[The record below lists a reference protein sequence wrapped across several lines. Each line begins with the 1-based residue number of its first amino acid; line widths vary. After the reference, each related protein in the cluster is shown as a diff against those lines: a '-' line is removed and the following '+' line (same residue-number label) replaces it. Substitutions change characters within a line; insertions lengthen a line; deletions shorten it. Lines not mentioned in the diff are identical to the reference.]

1 MDQSASVFAQRGS
14 ALYVSFKPTL
24 HAKTISFPPLNPAMT
39 FVIAQSFVAADK
51 HVTAPVNY
59 NLRVVE
65 CSLAAA
71 FLHKIFGLK
80 RPLPEDS
87 GPLGIS
93 LRGFHDT
100 YVEEKEGVQDNTAA
114 SVDDFVKQ
122 LERLVDLAED
132 YLTQEDG
139 YTRDQIAEILG
150 ISVDELNERFTSRF
164 PVRAERFKLR
174 QRALH
179 VFNEAVR
186 VNRFMGLL
194 SSPPPQQGDSS
205 EPLLKELGAL
215 MNETQDSCR
224 DVYECS
230 CPELDEL
237 CRLARGAGAY
247 GSRLTGAGW
256 GGCTVHLVP
265 QDKVDAVKKAWEE
278 KYYRKKWPDISAEKL
293 EEAVVVSEP
302 GSGSCVFKVVGDE
315 IVLMVEGKGRG

>member
-14 ALYVSFKPTL
+14 ALYVSFKPSL
-24 HAKTISFPPLNPAMT
+24 HAKTISFPPLKPAMT

-80 RPLPEDS
+80 RPLPSDS

-93 LRGFHDT
+93 LRGFHDV
-100 YVEEKEGVQDNTAA
+100 YFEEKEGVEDNTKA
-114 SVDDFVKQ
+114 SVEDFVKQ
-122 LERLVDLAED
+122 LEKLVDMTED

-139 YTRDQIAEILG
+139 YTREQIAEILG
-150 ISVDELNERFTSRF
+150 ISTDELNQRFTSRF
-164 PVRAERFKLR
+164 PVRTERFRLR

-179 VFNEAVR
+179 VFNEAIR
-186 VNRFMGLL
+186 VNKYMSLL
-194 SSPPPQQGDSS
+194 SSPPPEEGGSS

-215 MNETQDSCR
+215 MDETQKSCR
-224 DVYECS
+224 DLYDCS

-237 CRLARGAGAY
+237 CRLARNAGSY

-265 QDKVDAVKKAWEE
+265 QDKVDAIKKAWEE
-278 KYYRKKWPDISAEKL
+278 KYYRKKWPEITEEKL
-293 EEAVVVSEP
+293 KEAVVVSEP
-302 GSGSCVFKVVGDE
+302 GSGSTVFRVVG
-315 IVLMVEGKGRG
+315 VGVV